1 MMPVERPGFF
11 DSEILTVKVCGITN
25 ADDAAR
31 AVEAGADAIGINL
44 FELSKRFVRLPD
56 AVDWIAEIPV
66 TRIAVVVN
74 ADQGLIESVLA
85 SGLFDAMQFHGDE
98 SPADC
103 AKCGVPWIRAV
114 RVQSPE
120 CLESALAYD
129 TPWLLLDAFSAGAY
143 GGTGSRV
150 DWAVASTFINNQP
163 SRRVTLAGGLT
174 VENVT
179 AAVKSVRPFAVD
191 VASGVESSGNPRK
204 KDPRRMQDFIQSAK
218 RAASK

>member
-1 MMPVERPGFF
+1 
-11 DSEILTVKVCGITN
+11 
-25 ADDAAR
+25 
-31 AVEAGADAIGINL
+31 
-44 FELSKRFVRLPD
+44 
-56 AVDWIAEIPV
+56 
-66 TRIAVVVN
+66 
-74 ADQGLIESVLA
+74 
-85 SGLFDAMQFHGDE
+85 
-98 SPADC
+98 
-103 AKCGVPWIRAV
+103 VPWIRAV